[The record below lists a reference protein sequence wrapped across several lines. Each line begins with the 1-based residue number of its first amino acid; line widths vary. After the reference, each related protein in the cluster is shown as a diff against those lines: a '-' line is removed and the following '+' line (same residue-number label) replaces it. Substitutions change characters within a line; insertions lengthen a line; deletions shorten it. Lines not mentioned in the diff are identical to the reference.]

1 MKPSR
6 RHKKASV
13 APLTAFDDIFK
24 VPTPPKKPRPSTT
37 STSKSNRTV
46 DPSEPD
52 NEATI
57 TSKPPP
63 VPITKRPP
71 RTLSLRE
78 KERIYDVNL
87 VTKDMPF
94 ARLLS
99 SASLRK
105 HLQKVGLITA
115 DGKVVPKKH
124 FKKQQL
130 YLDELDWQEQNIKHQ
145 QERTL
150 DREIEYAIRRQI
162 EEEKQ
167 RISNQHIEL
176 PTNTSPAC
184 LPHLP
189 ANFPVTITPHKTSLH
204 ESPKTRRIRPRP
216 RQSHPENRTPQS
228 KTETKSTSSTRPIP
242 PHDDVSEIELES
254 GSPVLKLFGLAR
266 RHYEKNDIGTRNFDS
281 EGSQSLNNVEVLEGV
296 QQMAGVPLEATELLL
311 VGYIKNLV
319 AMWRRNKQQQIPII
333 DHGPRPSS
341 ARPTRD
347 SEFPIGSEFSDFG
360 SEAGY
365 EVTAQFM
372 AQWDSKIHCRICW
385 MELHKQFHDGIRG
398 METVDPET
406 STADEVEDNKPVDET
421 VEPQLFASPIES
433 NLELNNANDEQV
445 DLQPEQVFDENEYN
459 YDEEFHDENNQLSEQ
474 PAQAVDP
481 AEINWE
487 SDFSLP
493 DPMEQTHQQVSEPPT
508 IQEEPVA
515 LAKTADPAD
524 INWESD
530 FSLGEQSNHEVVHH
544 EEATIKEENETP
556 LAPVGGK
563 VVPQNVELSQEGIKD
578 SANEVHLPQPAS
590 QVEVDWEAN
599 IEVPEPDNRFLAE
612 KQIAND
618 VTSTEKLDLDK
629 NIILPESS
637 GNSSNPDIKLQGNSI
652 DAISDNVTKAL
663 AEPVAETLEQN
674 KLQPVSSEIANLNSS
689 RKSSLKGS
697 TDNVTSSK
705 KNVSFSNLDISDK
718 EAEPQNDTS
727 DAFEPL
733 QSAAA
738 EVSSV
743 KPRSLVQSPAQSEIL
758 IESQPIQ
765 VSDELNLTP
774 SQLPPPEESK
784 PQLEKDITNAP
795 ATETSTQP
803 SQQEQVAPSS
813 RQASAFDNLD
823 YDDDFNLSPV
833 VTARASQM
841 QM

>member
-1 MKPSR
+1 
-6 RHKKASV
+6 
-13 APLTAFDDIFK
+13 
-24 VPTPPKKPRPSTT
+24 
-37 STSKSNRTV
+37 
-46 DPSEPD
+46 
-52 NEATI
+52 
-57 TSKPPP
+57 
-63 VPITKRPP
+63 
-71 RTLSLRE
+71 
-78 KERIYDVNL
+78 
-87 VTKDMPF
+87 
-94 ARLLS
+94 
-99 SASLRK
+99 
-105 HLQKVGLITA
+105 
-115 DGKVVPKKH
+115 
-124 FKKQQL
+124 
-130 YLDELDWQEQNIKHQ
+130 
-145 QERTL
+145 
-150 DREIEYAIRRQI
+150 
-162 EEEKQ
+162 
-167 RISNQHIEL
+167 
-176 PTNTSPAC
+176 
-184 LPHLP
+184 
-189 ANFPVTITPHKTSLH
+189 
-204 ESPKTRRIRPRP
+204 
-216 RQSHPENRTPQS
+216 
-228 KTETKSTSSTRPIP
+228 
-242 PHDDVSEIELES
+242 
-254 GSPVLKLFGLAR
+254 
-266 RHYEKNDIGTRNFDS
+266 
-281 EGSQSLNNVEVLEGV
+281 
-296 QQMAGVPLEATELLL
+296 
-311 VGYIKNLV
+311 
-319 AMWRRNKQQQIPII
+319 
-333 DHGPRPSS
+333 
-341 ARPTRD
+341 
-347 SEFPIGSEFSDFG
+347 
-360 SEAGY
+360 
-365 EVTAQFM
+365 
-372 AQWDSKIHCRICW
+372 
-385 MELHKQFHDGIRG
+385 
-398 METVDPET
+398 METVDPEA
-406 STADEVEDNKPVDET
+406 STANEVEDNIKPVDET

-433 NLELNNANDEQV
+433 NLELNNANVEQV

-493 DPMEQTHQQVSEPPT
+493 DPVEQTHQQVSEPPT

-515 LAKTADPAD
+515 PAKTADPAD

-556 LAPVGGK
+556 PAPVGGSEINWESDISLPQPSSQE
-563 VVPQNVELSQEGIKD
+563 VVPQNVELSQDGIKD
-578 SANEVHLPQPAS
+578 SANEEHLPQPAS
-590 QVEVDWEAN
+590 QVEVDWEAD
-599 IEVPEPDNRFLAE
+599 IEVPEPDVTDSSAAE
-612 KQIAND
+612 KQSSDSDAGVLSTSITQSKTDIIETSVASD
-618 VTSTEKLDLDK
+618 VTSTEKLELDE

-674 KLQPVSSEIANLNSS
+674 KLHPVSSEIANLNSS

-738 EVSSV
+738 EASSV

-784 PQLEKDITNAP
+784 PELEKNITNAP

-823 YDDDFNLSPV
+823 YDDDFNLSP
-833 VTARASQM
+833 
-841 QM
+841 